1 MRNPPTT
8 TCVESYTIL
17 DGEDHANPFLSEVE
31 TLGIVSRI
39 LENIFQKHFSVRCQ
53 TKFVSK
59 IYHMMVLEFIKSP
72 SISDFRGGFFVFSWK
87 LPFESRKGNG
97 EQVCEASFGEH
108 RKIVFDFDKLSKVIF
123 VDFSELLSHKQ

>member
-1 MRNPPTT
+1 MDFWVLNGMRERSCIRQKVNRKYYR
-8 TCVESYTIL
+8 EKI
-17 DGEDHANPFLSEVE
+17 
-31 TLGIVSRI
+31 
-39 LENIFQKHFSVRCQ
+39 IFRKR
-53 TKFVSK
+53 
-59 IYHMMVLEFIKSP
+59 KSP

-97 EQVCEASFGEH
+97 EQVCEASLVEH